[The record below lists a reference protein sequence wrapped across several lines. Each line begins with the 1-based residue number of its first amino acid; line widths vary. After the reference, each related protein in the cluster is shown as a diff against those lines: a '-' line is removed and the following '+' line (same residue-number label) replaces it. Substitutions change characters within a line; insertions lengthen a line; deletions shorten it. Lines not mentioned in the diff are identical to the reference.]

1 MAIISF
7 SRGSFSHGKEIAECV
22 AVKLGYECIS
32 QEILLEA
39 SQFSHVS
46 EDKLFHSLHDAPG
59 LIDRISHARE
69 RFVDWFKAALLE
81 HLAKD
86 RVVYHGLAGAVL
98 LGNVPRILK
107 VRVIAGVEERV
118 KLVQR
123 RLNLSR
129 KKALDRIAY
138 EDRNRAEWYR
148 TIYQKDMNDPFLYDM
163 VLHIGRLT
171 IDDACDIVCQTASG
185 DSFQTTAQ
193 SRAALVDLALANHIK
208 VVLEGVCK
216 ADVTVKDGI
225 VHIRVSGQRLK
236 TDGVSSPKVK
246 HQVQDQIRE
255 DLYDQISA
263 LVTDIPGVKDIDCAI
278 ERPYYV

>member
-1 MAIISF
+1 MAVISF

-22 AVKLGYECIS
+22 AAKLGYECIS

-39 SQFSHVS
+39 SQFSHAS

-59 LIDRISHARE
+59 LLDRITHARE
-69 RFVDWFKAALLE
+69 RFIDGFKAALLE

-98 LGNVPRILK
+98 LGDVPRILK
-107 VRVIAGVEERV
+107 VRVIAGIEERV

-123 RLNLSR
+123 RLKLSR

-148 TIYQKDMNDPFLYDM
+148 AIYQKDMNDPFLYDL

-171 IDDACDIVCQTASG
+171 IDDACDIVVQAASRR
-185 DSFQTTAQ
+185 SFTTTAKSQ
-193 SRAALVDLALANHIK
+193 AALKDLALANHIE

-216 ADVTVKDGI
+216 AAVTVKDGI
-225 VHIRVSGQRLK
+225 VHIRVSGPRLK
-236 TDGVSSPKVK
+236 TDSVASSTVK
-246 HQVQDQIRE
+246 HQVQDQIQE

-263 LVTDIPGVKDIDCAI
+263 LVADIPGVKDIDCTI
-278 ERPYYV
+278 ERPYYA